1 MSIAFDPTGKI
12 VSYEGNPVRLDN
24 TTTQDPQLD
33 AEVAQWRE
41 PFDAMA
47 HEVVGNS
54 SVLLDQSDCQYSECK
69 PVYQV
74 NE

>member
-12 VSYEGNPVRLDN
+12 VSYEGTPVRLGN
-24 TTTQDPQLD
+24 TTAQDPQLD

-47 HEVVGNS
+47 QEVVGNS

-69 PVYQV
+69 PDLSS
-74 NE
+74 E